1 MKEGGRM
8 PQSPSHD
15 VNVASMASN
24 LRPGD
29 VFVNLLGRRFRV
41 EETRRTG
48 IDRMLLSVVALD
60 TGAHET
66 YPVRASRSLLL
77 S

>member
-1 MKEGGRM
+1 MGRQRM
-8 PQSPSHD
+8 AQAP
-15 VNVASMASN
+15 VNGTVSASMASN

-48 IDRMLLSVVALD
+48 IDRMLLFVVALD
-60 TGAHET
+60 TGARET